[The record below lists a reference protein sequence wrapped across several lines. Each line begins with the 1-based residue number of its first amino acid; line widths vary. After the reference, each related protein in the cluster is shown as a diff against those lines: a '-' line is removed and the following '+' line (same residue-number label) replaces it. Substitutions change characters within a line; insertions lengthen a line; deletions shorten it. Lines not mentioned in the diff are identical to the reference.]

1 MIEIRPCTDEAGAEL
16 SLSLFNETVPERSAT
31 LAESRA
37 WQEGMLDFLDC
48 VAFLDGEAVGSG
60 LATIA
65 PWHRETKIAH
75 VTLAVPPRNRRQ
87 GVARALLE
95 NLAAW
100 ATERDRP
107 TLEGWVYDAD
117 PDGIEFA
124 RHRGFVEVLRDAR
137 VALDLRELAPP
148 VAEPPAGI
156 EITTW
161 ADRPDLSR
169 SIYEVACECYPDVP
183 GGENETTPPY
193 EDWLEHDMSGPAD
206 RPEATFLA
214 VAGDEVVGYA
224 KFHLPAA
231 RPTIATH
238 DLTAVKRAWRR
249 RGVARALKQAQV
261 AWAKEQGYERL
272 ETANE
277 LRNEG
282 IRRLNQ
288 ELGYKEIPGRALVRG
303 RVPAE

>member
-1 MIEIRPCTDEAGAEL
+1 MIEIRPCTDEAGSAL

-31 LAESRA
+31 LAEARA
-37 WQEGMLDFLDC
+37 YQEAMVDTLDC
-48 VAFLDGEAVGSG
+48 VAYLDGEPAGSG
-60 LATIA
+60 LVVIE
-65 PWHRETKIAH
+65 PWQRETNIAH
-75 VTLAVPPRNRRQ
+75 VLLAVPPRNRRH
-87 GVARALLE
+87 GVGSALLE
-95 NLAAW
+95 KLAAW
-100 ATERDRP
+100 ASEQGRP
-107 TLEGWVYDAD
+107 TLQGWVYDAD

-124 RHRGFVEVLRDAR
+124 RNRGFVEVLRDAR
-137 VALDLRELAPP
+137 VALDLRGLASPS
-148 VAEPPAGI
+148 VEPPPGI

-161 ADRPDLSR
+161 AERPGLSR

-238 DLTAVKRAWRR
+238 ELTAVKRAWRR
-249 RGVARALKQAQV
+249 RGVARALKQAQI
-261 AWAKEQGYERL
+261 AWAKVQGYERL

-282 IRRLNQ
+282 IRRLNE

-303 RVPAE
+303 QVPPK

>member
-1 MIEIRPCTDEAGAEL
+1 
-16 SLSLFNETVPERSAT
+16 
-31 LAESRA
+31 
-37 WQEGMLDFLDC
+37 
-48 VAFLDGEAVGSG
+48 
-60 LATIA
+60 
-65 PWHRETKIAH
+65 
-75 VTLAVPPRNRRQ
+75 
-87 GVARALLE
+87 
-95 NLAAW
+95 
-100 ATERDRP
+100 
-107 TLEGWVYDAD
+107 VYDAD

-124 RHRGFVEVLRDAR
+124 LHRGFVEVLRDAR

-148 VAEPPAGI
+148 SVERPPGV

-214 VAGDEVVGYA
+214 VAGGEVVGYA
-224 KFHLPAA
+224 KFHLPAV

-282 IRRLNQ
+282 IRRLNE

-303 RVPAE
+303 RVPRQ